1 MRGWTKGL
9 TAAAAVAVLG
19 GGGFAALRVAKGA
32 QKLPVRYETSRAER
46 GGISAK
52 VTATGT
58 LSALVT
64 VQVGSQ
70 VSGRIESLR
79 ADFGSRVKKGDVI
92 ATIDSQLFRAALQ
105 QARANRS
112 SALASLVKAK
122 VQAEDA
128 QRQADRSRGLAAQKL
143 VSQAD
148 ADTADANARA
158 ARAQVSLAQAAVEQA
173 VAALQQAEVNLAYTT
188 IVSPIDGVVV
198 SRSIDVGQTV
208 AASFQA
214 PTLFTIAQDL
224 SKMQVDTN
232 VSEADVGRVRPGM
245 KVSFSVDAYP
255 EKRFEGTVRQV
266 RDAAQTVQNVVTY
279 DAVIDVDNP
288 RLEEPRSGIPADR
301 RLEGANPRLEEPRS
315 GIPADR
321 RAEGANPELLL
332 KPGMTANVTFI
343 YADREDVL
351 RIPNSAL
358 RFRPDAQAMAVVKA
372 KAGSGG
378 RPGES
383 GGAEGRGAAGK
394 RAGRRPGAIA
404 EAEPGERLVW
414 VVQDNLPVPKSVR
427 VGLTDGTW
435 TELLSGPVEEGE
447 SLITEMI
454 VDPSAL
460 PQRRPF

>member
-32 QKLPVRYETSRAER
+32 QQLPVRYETARAER
-46 GGISAK
+46 GRISAK

-92 ATIDSQLFRAALQ
+92 ATIDPQLFRAALQ

-112 SALASLVKAK
+112 SALAALEKAK

-173 VAALQQAEVNLAYTT
+173 VASLQQAEVNLAYTT

-245 KVSFSVDAYP
+245 KVSFAVDAYP

-288 RLEEPRSGIPADR
+288 RLEEPRSGLLAGRQP
-301 RLEGANPRLEEPRS
+301 EG
-315 GIPADR
+315 D
-321 RAEGANPELLL
+321 NPELLL
-332 KPGMTANVTFI
+332 KPGMTANVTFV
-343 YADREDVL
+343 YADRDDVL

-383 GGAEGRGAAGK
+383 GGGEGQGAAGK

-404 EAEPGERLVW
+404 EAKPGERLVW

-427 VGLTDGTW
+427 MGLTDGTW
-435 TELLSGPVEEGE
+435 TELLSGPVQEGE

-460 PQRRPF
+460 PQKRPF

>member
-32 QKLPVRYETSRAER
+32 QKLPVRYETARAER
-46 GGISAK
+46 GRISAK

-112 SALASLVKAK
+112 SALASLEKAK

-245 KVSFSVDAYP
+245 KVSFAVDAYP

-288 RLEEPRSGIPADR
+288 RLEEPRSGIPTGR
-301 RLEGANPRLEEPRS
+301 QPERANPKLEEPQS
-315 GIPADR
+315 GIPMGGR
-321 RAEGANPELLL
+321 RPEESELLL
-332 KPGMTANVTFI
+332 KPGMTANVTFV
-343 YADREDVL
+343 YADRDDVL

-383 GGAEGRGAAGK
+383 GGKEEQGAAGK
-394 RAGRRPGAIA
+394 RAGRRPGVIA
-404 EAEPGERLVW
+404 EAKPGERLVW

-427 VGLTDGTW
+427 MGLTDGTW
-435 TELLSGPVEEGE
+435 TELLSGPVQEGE

-460 PQRRPF
+460 PQKRPF

>member
-1 MRGWTKGL
+1 MRGRTKGL
-9 TAAAAVAVLG
+9 TAAVAVAVLG
-19 GGGFAALRVAKGA
+19 GGGFAALRVVKGA
-32 QKLPVRYETSRAER
+32 QKSPVRYETVRAER
-46 GGISAK
+46 GRISAK

-79 ADFGSRVKKGDVI
+79 ADFGSRVKKGEVI
-92 ATIDSQLFRAALQ
+92 ATIDPQLFRAALQ

-112 SALASLVKAK
+112 SALASLEKAK

-173 VAALQQAEVNLAYTT
+173 VATLQQAEVNLAYTT

-245 KVSFSVDAYP
+245 KVSFAVDAYP

-288 RLEEPRSGIPADR
+288 RLEEPRSGIPAGGR
-301 RLEGANPRLEEPRS
+301 PG
-315 GIPADR
+315 
-321 RAEGANPELLL
+321 GANPELLL
-332 KPGMTANVTFI
+332 KPGMTANVTFV
-343 YADREDVL
+343 YADRDDVL

-358 RFRPDAQAMAVVKA
+358 RFRPDAEALAVVKA
-372 KAGSGG
+372 KAGPGG

-383 GGAEGRGAAGK
+383 GGGEGQGTAGK
-394 RAGRRPGAIA
+394 RAGRRGPGMIP
-404 EAEPGERLVW
+404 EAKPGERLIW

-435 TELLSGPVEEGE
+435 TELLSGPVQEGE
-447 SLITEMI
+447 SLITEMV

-460 PQRRPF
+460 PQKRPF

>member
-1 MRGWTKGL
+1 
-9 TAAAAVAVLG
+9 
-19 GGGFAALRVAKGA
+19 
-32 QKLPVRYETSRAER
+32 
-46 GGISAK
+46 
-52 VTATGT
+52 
-58 LSALVT
+58 
-64 VQVGSQ
+64 
-70 VSGRIESLR
+70 
-79 ADFGSRVKKGDVI
+79 
-92 ATIDSQLFRAALQ
+92 
-105 QARANRS
+105 
-112 SALASLVKAK
+112 
-122 VQAEDA
+122 
-128 QRQADRSRGLAAQKL
+128 
-143 VSQAD
+143 
-148 ADTADANARA
+148 
-158 ARAQVSLAQAAVEQA
+158 VEQA

-279 DAVIDVDNP
+279 DAVIDVD
-288 RLEEPRSGIPADR
+288 
-301 RLEGANPRLEEPRS
+301 NPRLEEPRS